1 MGEEAFS
8 GGTVLLQTCRRG
20 PRPSFSSFPRAFVLT
35 ESLSPLAQA
44 VFGMTT
50 LQRYNAPKISL
61 AAFFSFLKTDRLVQ
75 ALFTPPVVLKPC
87 FLFPALSPCRQ
98 TKKEGLARPFVHTT
112 VPPPRSLPT
121 SRKSWEGK
129 GGGLEGGRGTFLQK
143 GPLSPPL
150 SLQRLLTLSN
160 PPWRR
165 SLFIGNAAFF
175 WKSYSCCRGREDT
188 PASPLFNL

>member
-1 MGEEAFS
+1 MQVRIYPRKVSEALGEETFS

-61 AAFFSFLKTDRLVQ
+61 AASFSFLKTDRLVQ

-87 FLFPALSPCRQ
+87 FLFPAFSPCRQ

-112 VPPPRSLPT
+112 VPPPRSFPT
-121 SRKSWEGK
+121 GRLGKEREGIGDGK
-129 GGGLEGGRGTFLQK
+129 GNPISGFLFPSQNMIFSQFRATAA
-143 GPLSPPL
+143 GSVPSC
-150 SLQRLLTLSN
+150 
-160 PPWRR
+160 WRM
-165 SLFIGNAAFF
+165 L
-175 WKSYSCCRGREDT
+175 KK
-188 PASPLFNL
+188 